1 MDRLAMLL
9 TEQDT
14 IQEVLLFPTMKPISQ
29 PKEEAEGADSD
40 SE

>member
-29 PKEEAEGADSD
+29 PKGEEEGADSD